1 MGESPNVRIDHI
13 LKLGDYSGR
22 QESASIRKKRQKL
35 NDAAEY
41 VAEEFLREIDPMPW
55 YRAITGLVPLFGLR
69 TQRFNKKWAKKRPCA
84 CCAVLFPNFPMLQ
97 TCKRDDK
104 DD

>member
-22 QESASIRKKRQKL
+22 KESASIRKKRQKL

-55 YRAITGLVPLFGLR
+55 YRAITGLVPHLWIEDPEVQQKMGEETALR
-69 TQRFNKKWAKKRPCA
+69 
-84 CCAVLFPNFPMLQ
+84 ML
-97 TCKRDDK
+97 CRIVPKLSNAANI
-104 DD
+104 

>member
-35 NDAAEY
+35 NDAA
-41 VAEEFLREIDPMPW
+41 
-55 YRAITGLVPLFGLR
+55 
-69 TQRFNKKWAKKRPCA
+69 
-84 CCAVLFPNFPMLQ
+84 
-97 TCKRDDK
+97 
-104 DD
+104 